1 MPIRHY
7 TSKFHSRRGW
17 RSGALRISI
26 YLRGPLQLSV
36 PLDYGQ
42 CEGLEMWE
50 RALSTVP
57 HAFYISIRSKTNPRL
72 RGDGAARLCTII
84 SNLNKSRM
92 QRFSFALCF
101 GLSAMMLTAP
111 CAAASDGGHDDVVR
125 LDRNSR
131 YDYRPGQVIVKFK
144 DSSRVNLPARSG
156 APYRSAGVSAV
167 DRAFAAIGVTGV
179 ENLMPLTGDATL
191 RHSAPGI
198 NGRPVEA
205 HSMAR
210 AYVLTISGDVAGA
223 VSVLSDLADV
233 EYAEPNYLVH
243 ALEAEVPD
251 DPFYNQQWGL
261 NDINMFKLWGQ
272 PVLSKEGPVVA
283 IIDTGV
289 DIMHPDLKDNIW
301 SNPREL
307 AGAGGFDD
315 DDNGFTDD
323 VHGWDFVNNSGV
335 LADYNGHGTHCAGIA
350 AAVGNNG
357 LGIVG
362 ANPDA
367 RIMPLT
373 ALQSNGTGDMA
384 TIIKAVDYAIA
395 NGAAIISMSLG
406 SYAESKALEEA
417 LGRAYQKCV
426 LVAAAGNDGY
436 CLNHPHPSKGQ
447 LTPMPMFPAAYS
459 FVLGVQAANDHHTLA
474 DFSNYDDDGATFSTY
489 SEEKLYN
496 YEITAPGVSIVST
509 YPNGNY
515 RQLNGTSMATPLVAG
530 ALSRLLM
537 CKIVENK
544 EELFGDLISACN
556 GGMLDIYAAYAMTDA
571 DRTPDLQ
578 LVSVRVDDSEGD
590 GDGRIDAGET
600 IRFYPTL
607 RNVFGNA
614 RNIRYSIEFAEEANT
629 VCEILDKE
637 AEFGLN
643 LSAYGKGVAV
653 NPVTV
658 RLNSNVADGRIC
670 RFRIAA
676 TCDGMPEPLSQEFQ
690 LTAENG
696 VEIGGL
702 IRENTTLHPNVNY
715 IVTNQLVVPE
725 GVTLTMEPG
734 VIVSFKDGT
743 GLYAEGQ
750 VVAIGKPENMII
762 FRQAS
767 HSQRNINQFYVNS
780 NSKLEYCKFDDI
792 DIYSHVS
799 FAFQVYGKHI
809 IVSGCRILEIY
820 GNLSDSNIEGNYIIN
835 NQLNIGENVNYISNI
850 MYYNK
855 PEKSPKFTEFKHSN
869 SFGNYGDTEFE
880 GERLY
885 FSTYCKDQVGVVYQE
900 NPSYF
905 GTSSRDIVKYWIWD
919 INNPRNGFCQP
930 GSSAYVSNVECDLSN
945 MLTRPVAEAHG
956 IVWKIVVDGYDAQD
970 EFDMLPPLGVGR
982 HKFEVYFNRP
992 MDKTST
998 PSICMGVREPYTQTA
1013 IGEDG
1018 SWNEAGDVY
1027 TAYLTIGGRQ
1037 NIDGLNRIYVYGA
1050 RDNEQFELIPE
1061 YSRFNVNVQAA
1072 GSLSSGFMGESGVGC
1087 VKLQWEE
1094 MDANIDDILGYNLYR
1109 STVGGDTVC
1118 VNERL
1123 IEPDVTAYTDYDV
1136 TTGTTYL
1143 YHYKVMTTSLT
1154 ENSSSKTVA
1163 VTPLTA
1169 EMGDAN
1175 GSGDVDVLDVL
1186 TTVNYIGG
1194 ARPKPFLFDAADMNT
1209 DEDINIL
1216 DVVGIAHRVLDGP
1229 AAAASSQG
1237 MPQTAYWWI
1246 EDGHLYI
1253 RSNDAIGGLQVQLR
1267 ADRNSAVIAPGS
1279 SLAALETMGQW
1290 RGDDEYVF
1298 LAFSVGGASLAPGE
1312 YAVLDIDGSF
1322 SVDKIVLSDT
1332 SVNPQEIPVEEAP
1345 GHSGVDNVVVSDSID
1360 AGAAGIYNTLGVKV
1374 ADDAS
1379 ALDRLPAGIYIV
1391 DGKKTIVR

>member
-696 VEIGGL
+696 VELSGI
-702 IRENTTLHPNVNY
+702 ISSDMTLHADTHY
-715 IVTNQLVVPE
+715 IVTGTFAVAE
-725 GVTLTMEPG
+725 GATLTIEPG
-734 VIVSFKDGT
+734 TVIKFKDNSSLRVAGSWVANGLPDKMITFTMADLETGGMKGILFGGNSASYCLFDNLVFKGANSIVGT
-743 GLYAEGQ
+743 CSHCVFKNCRGQ
-750 VVAIGKPENMII
+750 YIMSATNYVKADFCNIYNNVASIGFNGVVGAMV
-762 FRQAS
+762 
-767 HSQRNINQFYVNS
+767 NISSTSCN
-780 NSKLEYCKFDDI
+780 
-792 DIYSHVS
+792 
-799 FAFQVYGKHI
+799 
-809 IVSGCRILEIY
+809 
-820 GNLSDSNIEGNYIIN
+820 IIN
-835 NQLNIGENVNYISNI
+835 NEDNCRLSFNENYFSSLKGKNKSNI
-850 MYYNK
+850 FN
-855 PEKSPKFTEFKHSN
+855 
-869 SFGNYGDTEFE
+869 NYHRDE
-880 GERLY
+880 LY
-885 FSTYCKDQVGVVYQE
+885 VA
-900 NPSYF
+900 SYF
-905 GTSSRDIVKYWIWD
+905 ENHVTTYTPEFPNYFGSAREDIVSPMIWD
-919 INNPRNGFCQP
+919 IKKSEF
-930 GSSAYVSNVECDLSN
+930 GSAGLYDLSN

-998 PSICMGVREPYTQTA
+998 PSISMGVREPYTQTA

-1194 ARPKPFLFDAADMNT
+1194 AQPKPFLFDAADMNT